1 MFLLSGGSGFQ
12 QPVFQDDLLDE
23 TVIADCMAFVDLKR
37 DWATG

>member
-1 MFLLSGGSGFQ
+1 MFLLSGGTGFQ

-23 TVIADCMAFVDLKR
+23 LVIAGCMADVGQNR